1 MQSKIER
8 SIENYIIYDK
18 QTPLNIEFVRVYEMR
33 IECSTVKEF
42 VWTRSM
48 NLEYWYCCE
57 W

>member
-42 VWTRSM
+42 V
-48 NLEYWYCCE
+48 
-57 W
+57 